1 MASSRRPASAPDPAS
16 SPDPGPGAAAEPG
29 QGPKVTVSLR
39 EMCMKFR
46 SKSALD
52 GLTLDVKSGEIFG
65 VVGPN
70 GSGKTTLLRC
80 ICRALIPTA
89 GSVTVLG
96 RDIGDYSNKEFAG
109 VVSALLPQW
118 PSGFSMK
125 AYEII
130 LMGCRNRSGG
140 IWWDSPAEYHS
151 VYEVLNLL
159 HAEDLAERDFETLS
173 SGEQRKVL
181 LAKSLVQQTDIVL
194 LDEPVAFLDLKHKL
208 EVMEVLK
215 YLADRGKTVITS
227 LHELDLAS
235 KYCHNII
242 VLKGGRVVTAGK
254 PREVITTDLLREVYE
269 VEAEVRWDDTCNYPI
284 IIPKLPANGSGNGSG
299 NGKDGIKFTGSSYGY
314 GKTSERRDLCPNAKA
329 RAG

>member
-1 MASSRRPASAPDPAS
+1 MASSSRPCPAPVPGPV
-16 SPDPGPGAAAEPG
+16 PDPGPDPSSGHDAAPAAEPG
-29 QGPKVTVSLR
+29 PEVTVSLR

-46 SKSALD
+46 SRNALD

-89 GSVTVLG
+89 GSITVLG
-96 RDIGDYSNKEFAG
+96 RNVCDYSNKEFAG

-159 HAEDLAERDFETLS
+159 HAGDLAERDFETLS

-208 EVMEVLK
+208 EVMEVLRH
-215 YLADRGKTVITS
+215 LAERGKTVITS

-235 KYCHNII
+235 KYCHSII
-242 VLKGGRVVTAGK
+242 VLKDGRVVTAGK
-254 PREVITTDLLREVYE
+254 PREVITAGLLREVYE

-284 IIPKLPANGSGNGSG
+284 IIPKLPANGNGNG
-299 NGKDGIKFTGSSYGY
+299 NGGSGIKLGSHEY
-314 GKTSERRDLCPNAKA
+314 GKASERRDPYPRT